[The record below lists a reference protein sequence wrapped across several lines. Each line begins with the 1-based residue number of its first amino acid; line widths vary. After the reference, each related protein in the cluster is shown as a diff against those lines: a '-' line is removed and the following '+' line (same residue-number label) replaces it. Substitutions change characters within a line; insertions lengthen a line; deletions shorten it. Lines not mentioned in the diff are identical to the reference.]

1 MVEKEN
7 DQGVVDPVKA
17 KNLVRDMAI
26 LRAEELFTLKRF
38 KSFGGTTPTK
48 AVELLNNEPEK
59 YRLHQRIRIL
69 NHYGKPL
76 LP

>member
-26 LRAEELFTLKRF
+26 LRAEELFTLNVLNLL
-38 KSFGGTTPTK
+38 
-48 AVELLNNEPEK
+48 VE
-59 YRLHQRIRIL
+59 
-69 NHYGKPL
+69 PL
-76 LP
+76 LQKL